1 MVDFTQT
8 LPKLRRRV
16 LAHLT
21 AGDEL
26 DETRV
31 QACALRRLDVEL
43 FRIGSGQ
50 YPHDERG
57 FGPASIRR

>member
-1 MVDFTQT
+1 MVDFAQT

-26 DETRV
+26 DKTRV
-31 QACALRRLDVEL
+31 LACALRRVEVEL
-43 FRIGSGQ
+43 FRIGSEQ
-50 YPHDERG
+50 YADDEG
-57 FGPASIRR
+57 GAA